1 MPLKKSTL
9 EMRTK
14 LSGLD
19 LVTVARKLDSELD
32 ITETRG
38 SVMTAY
44 KQSGDGRMI
53 TFRSKGP
60 VFWDNARPSIFHL
73 DEVSKVISYEE
84 EGERTTLLQWPE
96 GDVVLAKGQGTV
108 FDPTDGSLIF
118 EPAPES
124 TQATE
129 GPRLTGKKMKAFSQ
143 DSMTGAKSRGKEGW
157 WELRVASRV

>member
-1 MPLKKSTL
+1 
-9 EMRTK
+9 MRTK

-32 ITETRG
+32 ITDTRG

-53 TFRSKGP
+53 TFRSRGP

-84 EGERTTLLQWPE
+84 EGEKTTLLQWPE
-96 GDVVLAKGQGTV
+96 GDIVLAKGQGAV
-108 FDPTDGSLIF
+108 IDPTDGSLVF
-118 EPAPES
+118 EPAAEDSHS
-124 TQATE
+124 TD
-129 GPRLTGKKMKAFSQ
+129 GPRL
-143 DSMTGAKSRGKEGW
+143 RGKRLKGFYQDCIKSAKTRGDNGW
-157 WELRVASRV
+157 WEIRVATRV

>member
-1 MPLKKSTL
+1 
-9 EMRTK
+9 MRFK

-32 ITETRG
+32 ITDTRE

-44 KQSGDGRMI
+44 KQSGDGRVI

-60 VFWDNARPSIFHL
+60 VFWDNARPSILHL

-84 EGERTTLLQWPE
+84 EGEKTTLLQWPE

-108 FDPTDGSLIF
+108 FDPTDGSLVF
-118 EPAPES
+118 ESATES
-124 TQATE
+124 SQATD
-129 GPRLTGKKMKAFSQ
+129 GARLTGKRMEAFSQ